1 MLFTSQLIQTE
12 LHKWQ
17 AAPVFLPGKIP
28 WTEQP
33 DGLQFMGS
41 QRGGH
46 H

>member
-1 MLFTSQLIQTE
+1 MLSTSQLIQTT

-17 AAPVFLPGKIP
+17 PAPVFLPGKIP
-28 WTEQP
+28 WTEKP
-33 DGLQFMGS
+33 DELQFMGS